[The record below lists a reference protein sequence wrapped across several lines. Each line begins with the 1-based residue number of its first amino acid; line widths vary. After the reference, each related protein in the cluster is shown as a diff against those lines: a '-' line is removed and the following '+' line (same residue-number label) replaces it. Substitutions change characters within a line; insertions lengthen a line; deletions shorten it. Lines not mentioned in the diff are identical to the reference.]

1 MIKTKYY
8 YDKES
13 LSYKKIKVTKLNILK
28 NIGFYFTP
36 ILILNALIC
45 FTILSFFTTPKEI
58 ILQKEINQLN
68 TEYKNIEKKIISAES
83 TLQELSKKDEDIYR
97 MILQTEPINQ
107 DVRKAGFGG
116 VDKYKKFEKF
126 NSTDLLI
133 DIANKT
139 DQIIKKLSIQS
150 KSFDDLT
157 KLAKNHNNKIQCIPA
172 IQPVSNKDL
181 SRISSGFGPR
191 IDPHYGIKRMH
202 TGTDFAAPRGTP
214 VYATGNGKIIKAE
227 SRSRS
232 GYGKNI
238 IIDHGY
244 GYKTQY
250 AHLSRLAVNLGQ
262 KVKRGELIGYV
273 GSTGKSTSP
282 HLHYEVRV
290 NDKKVN
296 PIDYFYND
304 LTIEEYDEMRKIY
317 SQEK

>member
-8 YDKES
+8 YDKET
-13 LSYKKIKVTKLNILK
+13 LSYKKIKITKLGILK
-28 NIGFYFTP
+28 TIGFYLTP
-36 ILILNALIC
+36 IIFLSALIC
-45 FTILSFFTTPKEI
+45 FVILSFFTTPKEI
-58 ILQKEINQLN
+58 MLQREVDQLN
-68 TEYKNIEKKIISAES
+68 LEYKNIEQKISSVET
-83 TLQELSKKDEDIYR
+83 TLQELYEKDENIYR
-97 MILQTEPINQ
+97 MILEAEPINE

-116 VDKYKKFEKF
+116 VDKYKKLEKF

-133 DIANKT
+133 DISRKT
-139 DQIIKKLSIQS
+139 DQMIKKLSIQS
-150 KSFDDLT
+150 KSFDDLI
-157 KLAKNHNNKIQCIPA
+157 KLAKDHNNKIQCIPA
-172 IQPVSNKDL
+172 IEPVSKKDY
-181 SRISSGFGPR
+181 SRISSGFGYR
-191 IDPHYGIKRMH
+191 IDPHYKIRKMH

-238 IIDHGY
+238 VIDHGY

-250 AHLSRLAVNLGQ
+250 AHLSKLAVNLGQ

-282 HLHYEVRV
+282 HLHYEVRI